1 MRRLE
6 QRAEE
11 AFPDVAA
18 ASPAALAE
26 ACELV

>member
-11 AFPDVAA
+11 AFPDNET